1 VNRDRTV
8 PPRLTDLKAGRGACA
23 GEKEQV
29 NSKLCEIKLDQDS
42 ISAFIEF
49 FKLLDKWD
57 RETQLQ

>member
-1 VNRDRTV
+1 M